1 MVEVTFT
8 PTAGDYVA
16 VQRAMFVAQLRSRRF
31 VRWAALLLGIALL
44 AIFALMLAMGERP
57 LGALLTA
64 LGGMAGGVGG
74 LAACLG
80 INRLLLPRRA
90 RRLFAQQRTLH
101 HEHRTVFD
109 ASGFRQT
116 SVRADIALP
125 WGELL
130 HWHLGREVLLLYGND
145 LLAYFLPVRAF
156 APGQLAQ
163 VQGLLKQA
171 GLPRR

>member
-1 MVEVTFT
+1 MVAVTFT
-8 PTAGDYVA
+8 PSAEDYVA

-31 VRWAALLLGIALL
+31 VRWAASLLGIALL
-44 AIFALMLAMGERP
+44 AIFVLMLAMGERP
-57 LGALLTA
+57 GVALLTA
-64 LGGMAGGVGG
+64 LGSMAGGAGG
-74 LAACLG
+74 LAACIG
-80 INRLLLPRRA
+80 INRLFLPRRA

-116 SVRADIALP
+116 SVRAEITLP

-156 APGQLAQ
+156 GPGQLAQ
-163 VQGLLKQA
+163 VEALLTQA

>member
-8 PTAGDYVA
+8 PTPEDYVA

-31 VRWAALLLGIALL
+31 VRWAALLLGITVVGIFLLMLTTGDRPLVALL
-44 AIFALMLAMGERP
+44 IAVG
-57 LGALLTA
+57 GA
-64 LGGMAGGVGG
+64 AGGAGG

-90 RRLFAQQRTLH
+90 RRLFAQQKTLH
-101 HEHRTVFD
+101 HEHRTRFD
-109 ASGFRQT
+109 ANGFRQT
-116 SVRADIALP
+116 SVRADIVLP

-156 APGQLAQ
+156 ARAELAQ
-163 VQGLLKQA
+163 VDAILTQA